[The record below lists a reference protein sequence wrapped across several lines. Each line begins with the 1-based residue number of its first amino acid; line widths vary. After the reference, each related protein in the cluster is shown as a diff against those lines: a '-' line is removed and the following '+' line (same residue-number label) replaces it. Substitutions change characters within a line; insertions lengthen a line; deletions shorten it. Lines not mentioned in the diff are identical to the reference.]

1 MKELSKEDKERI
13 EKEAISTQPT
23 KTFIESIY
31 RTMFERGAKYEHPI
45 AFQQGETKGF
55 NESLDVIKKHV
66 ARIQKLESEITDLKL
81 ELESEV
87 NLKERGF
94 NEGIEAAKNRLKL
107 MEDNQ
112 GDIYS
117 NLEYVLD
124 ELEKLKK

>member
-55 NESLDVIKKHV
+55 NE
-66 ARIQKLESEITDLKL
+66 
-81 ELESEV
+81 
-87 NLKERGF
+87 
-94 NEGIEAAKNRLKL
+94 GIEAAKNRLKPMKDL
-107 MEDNQ
+107 H

-117 NLEYVLD
+117 NLEYILD